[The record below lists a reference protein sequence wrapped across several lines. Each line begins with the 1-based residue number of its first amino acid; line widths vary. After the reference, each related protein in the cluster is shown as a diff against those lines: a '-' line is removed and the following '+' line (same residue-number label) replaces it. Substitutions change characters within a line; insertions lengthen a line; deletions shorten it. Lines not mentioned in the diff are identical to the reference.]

1 MNKEL
6 EALELSKDN
15 LTSNGEIFEYTKEYK
30 TIKQALTELK
40 AIKEAKPSEALECL
54 EKAKNRTGFPL
65 NETFYPITER
75 EATTIKQ
82 ALLKAQEFEKAYADV
97 KALPLESLIET
108 YKKDV
113 VLDIFTKEIEQ
124 LKTENAEYKKVL
136 EILLPLMEVIE
147 TPVKKYRYL
156 KINGVVVYTFG
167 IFLPTSLINQIL
179 LRF

>member
-1 MNKEL
+1 MTKEL

-30 TIKQALTELK
+30 
-40 AIKEAKPSEALECL
+40 
-54 EKAKNRTGFPL
+54 
-65 NETFYPITER
+65 
-75 EATTIKQ
+75 TIKQ

-156 KINGVVVYTFG
+156 KINGVVVYTFKTEEE
-167 IFLPTSLINQIL
+167 FDL
-179 LRF
+179 LKRWAEKCQK

>member
-1 MNKEL
+1 MTKEL

-30 TIKQALTELK
+30 
-40 AIKEAKPSEALECL
+40 
-54 EKAKNRTGFPL
+54 
-65 NETFYPITER
+65 
-75 EATTIKQ
+75 TIKQ

-113 VLDIFTKEIEQ
+113 VLDIFTKEIET

-136 EILLPLMEVIE
+136 DMIVEKDVDVYILQRCKTVAEYNSKIIHIIGE
-147 TPVKKYRYL
+147 TRELTKEEFDTL
-156 KINGVVVYTFG
+156 KRWAEKC
-167 IFLPTSLINQIL
+167 QK
-179 LRF
+179 